1 VTASDESTKSPP
13 AKLPSGQFPKGKSGN
28 PTGRPKGSLA
38 KKTRFLQIMTQG
50 RQQKALK
57 VLDAILRDAEKGDK
71 ESRKIVA
78 SLLQPFLKQ
87 EAEQD
92 GGGGGDKRPVVTVIV
107 NQAEGRQPA
116 LPPAVRVLD
125 AQK

>member
-78 SLLQPFLKQ
+78 TILQPFLKQ
-87 EAEQD
+87 EAEPGST
-92 GGGGGDKRPVVTVIV
+92 GGTRPVININVGQTD
-107 NQAEGRQPA
+107 GRKPA
-116 LPPAVRVLD
+116 IID
-125 AQK
+125 ASTGEVEE